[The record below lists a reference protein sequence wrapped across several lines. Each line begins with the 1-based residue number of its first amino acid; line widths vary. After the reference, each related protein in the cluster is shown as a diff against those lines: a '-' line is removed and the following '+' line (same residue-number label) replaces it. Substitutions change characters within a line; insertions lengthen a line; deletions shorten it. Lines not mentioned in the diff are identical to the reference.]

1 MKSEIIIIDDHKIFG
16 EGFCSLLENNNYRVK
31 RVFQSPKKAIN
42 YLQNNLIDI
51 VFCDINMPEI
61 NGIDLIKKIKK
72 TNSECKVIMIS
83 MYTEKNIIKKAL
95 ENNADGYL
103 TKNCSIKDIKTAIS
117 NSYSSEK
124 KFISK
129 TPNNF
134 NNNNNN
140 NNNSSNSNNDSFSLK
155 FKLTKREEEIVSHI
169 LKEKSNVEIGEI
181 LQISKR
187 TVETHRKNI
196 MLKLDVKNSIGIAV
210 KALKYELV

>member
-1 MKSEIIIIDDHKIFG
+1 MKNEIIIIDDHKIFG

-31 RVFQSPKKAIN
+31 RVFQSPKKALN
-42 YLQNNLIDI
+42 YLKDNLIDI

-72 TNSECKVIMIS
+72 TNSQCKVIMIS

-117 NSYSSEK
+117 NSYSTK
-124 KFISK
+124 KRFISK

-134 NNNNNN
+134 NNN
-140 NNNSSNSNNDSFSLK
+140 SNSNNDSFSLK
-155 FKLTKREEEIVSHI
+155 FKLTKREKEIVSHI
-169 LKEKSNVEIGEI
+169 LKEKSNAEIGEI

>member
-31 RVFQSPKKAIN
+31 RVFQSPKKALN
-42 YLQNNLIDI
+42 YLKDNLIDI

-72 TNSECKVIMIS
+72 TNSQCKVIMIS
-83 MYTEKNIIKKAL
+83 MYTEKNVIKKAL

-117 NSYSSEK
+117 NSYSTK
-124 KFISK
+124 KRFISK
-129 TPNNF
+129 TPNN
-134 NNNNNN
+134 NN
-140 NNNSSNSNNDSFSLK
+140 NNDSFSLK
-155 FKLTKREEEIVSHI
+155 FKLTKREKEIVSHI
-169 LKEKSNVEIGEI
+169 LKEKSNFEIGEI

>member
-1 MKSEIIIIDDHKIFG
+1 MKNEIIIIDDHKIFG

-31 RVFQSPKKAIN
+31 RVFQSPKKALN
-42 YLQNNLIDI
+42 YLKDNLIDI

-117 NSYSSEK
+117 NSYSTEK
-124 KFISK
+124 RFISK
-129 TPNNF
+129 TPNN
-134 NNNNNN
+134 NNN
-140 NNNSSNSNNDSFSLK
+140 NSNNDSFSLK
-155 FKLTKREEEIVSHI
+155 FKLTKREKEIISHI
-169 LKEKSNVEIGEI
+169 LKEKSNADIGEI

-210 KALKYELV
+210 KALKYELA

>member
-1 MKSEIIIIDDHKIFG
+1 MKGNIIIIDDHKIFG
-16 EGFCSLLENNNYRVK
+16 EGFCSLLENNNFRVK
-31 RVFQSPKKAIN
+31 RVFQSPKKALH
-42 YLQNNLIDI
+42 YLNSNVIEI

-61 NGIDLIKKIKK
+61 NGLDLIKKIKK
-72 TNSECKVIMIS
+72 INSDCKVIMIS

-103 TKNCSIKDIKTAIS
+103 TKNCSIEDIKTAIS
-117 NSYSSEK
+117 NNCSTEK

-129 TPNNF
+129 TI
-134 NNNNNN
+134 NNNDK
-140 NNNSSNSNNDSFSLK
+140 NDNDAFLLK
-155 FKLTKREEEIVSHI
+155 YKLTKREKEIISHI
-169 LKEKSNVEIGEI
+169 LKEKSNSEIGEL

-210 KALKYELV
+210 KALKHKLV

>member
-1 MKSEIIIIDDHKIFG
+1 MKTEIIIIDDHKIFG
-16 EGFCSLLENNNYRVK
+16 EGFCSLLENNNFRVK
-31 RVFQSPKKAIN
+31 RVFQSPKKALN
-42 YLQNNLIDI
+42 YLNNNVIGL

-61 NGIDLIKKIKK
+61 NGLDLINKIKKI
-72 TNSECKVIMIS
+72 NSECKVIMIS

-103 TKNCSIKDIKTAIS
+103 TKNCSIEDIKTAIS
-117 NSYSSEK
+117 NNYSTEK

-129 TPNNF
+129 TI
-134 NNNNNN
+134 NNNDK
-140 NNNSSNSNNDSFSLK
+140 NDDSDNFALK
-155 FKLTKREEEIVSHI
+155 YRLTNREKEIISHI
-169 LKEKSNVEIGEI
+169 LKEKSNSEIGEL

-210 KALKYELV
+210 KVLKHKLV

>member
-1 MKSEIIIIDDHKIFG
+1 METKIIIIDDHKIFG
-16 EGFCSLLENNNYRVK
+16 EGFCSLLENNNFRVK
-31 RVFQSPKKAIN
+31 RVFQSPKKALNFLKDNVIE
-42 YLQNNLIDI
+42 I

-95 ENNADGYL
+95 KNNADGYL

-117 NSYSSEK
+117 NSYSTEK
-124 KFISK
+124 NFISK
-129 TPNNF
+129 TLD

-140 NNNSSNSNNDSFSLK
+140 NNDSFTLK
-155 FKLTKREEEIVSHI
+155 YKLTKREREIISHI
-169 LKEKSNVEIGEI
+169 LEEKSNSDIGE
-181 LQISKR
+181 LLKISKR

-210 KALKYELV
+210 KALKFDLV

>member
-31 RVFQSPKKAIN
+31 RVFQSPKKALN
-42 YLQNNLIDI
+42 YLKDNLIDI

-83 MYTEKNIIKKAL
+83 MYTEKNVIKKAL

-117 NSYSSEK
+117 NSYSTK
-124 KFISK
+124 KRFISK
-129 TPNNF
+129 TPNN
-134 NNNNNN
+134 NNNNN
-140 NNNSSNSNNDSFSLK
+140 NNDSFSLK
-155 FKLTKREEEIVSHI
+155 FKLTKREKEIISHI
-169 LKEKSNVEIGEI
+169 LKEKSNADIGEI